1 MRKTRQTAKTLITTS
16 LLLLLMSSGQHVIAG
31 KIKQIRSIEGIT
43 EYALDNGLQLLLFP
57 DQSKE
62 TVTVNITY
70 HVGSKH
76 ENYGETGM
84 AHLLEH
90 LLFKGSKN
98 HPDITKELT
107 DHGAQANGTTW
118 LERTNYYETIKATDE
133 NLSWALHM
141 EADRMVNSF
150 VAQKDLDSEMT
161 VVRNEFERSE
171 NSPSRILYQ
180 RIYASAF
187 DWHNYGNATIGS
199 RSDIENVEIGNL
211 KRFYKKYYQP
221 DNATLIIAGKFDND
235 HVLKLVNKTFGKI
248 KKPERKLPSF
258 YTRDPIQDGERE
270 LVLRRTGGEQ
280 VVAAAYKIP
289 PGTHEDFAALN
300 VLASILGSAPSGRL
314 HKNLVE
320 QNLAT
325 TTWAWPNQQR
335 DASLIYFNAAAD
347 LNTDLKKTQESLIN
361 TLEQLS
367 KTPITE
373 KEVERAKRKLLKE
386 MALSFNDSQAISINL
401 SEWIGIGDWRMLF
414 INRDRLENV
423 KISDVQSV
431 AKHYLVSSNRTL
443 GKFIPTE
450 NPKRAEIPSAPNLT
464 KLLEDYKGRAPI
476 PQGEIFDTSLENIAS
491 RHIKTQNAG
500 LTIAAIPIKTRGE
513 SVFFEL
519 KMGIGNIDSLENNA
533 YIAKLTASMLS
544 RGTAR
549 LSREDLHDE
558 LDKLKAQGGFSSD
571 AQSVSAKF
579 ETTRKNLPKVI
590 DLVHEILTTVNF
602 PEKEFQLLKTQ
613 MLSQLNADLTD
624 PQALAF
630 SAIFKHLSPYPE
642 GHIFHSSDLKS
653 EISGIKDVSLAQ
665 VKSFH
670 KSHYGNDNLNI
681 SIVGDFNMSLIKK
694 QVKNKF
700 SDWHN
705 KTPYKRSRKDFQEVE
720 HKEQTLNTPDKKN
733 AYFIA
738 AKNVDLTHQDKDAPA
753 LYIATRIIGGGLLS
767 SRLATRIRQKDGL
780 SYTARALLRL
790 NKTDKN
796 GQWIAYAI
804 SAPQNT
810 QKVQKAFEEEMLKVV
825 SDGFTQEELDSAIV
839 AFIDAA
845 KVQRGD
851 NNSLVKTTQD
861 FAYNGYTFDD
871 EIGFYTRIKNLSL
884 REVNMVAKKYLTPS
898 TMSVVKAGDF

>member
-1 MRKTRQTAKTLITTS
+1 MQKTRHAVKSLINTS
-16 LLLLLMSSGQHVIAG
+16 LVLLLFSWGQHVMAG
-31 KIKQIRSIEGIT
+31 KIKQVRSIEGIT

-57 DQSKE
+57 DQGKE

-98 HPDITKELT
+98 HPDVTKELT

-118 LERTNYYETIKATDE
+118 LERTNYYETIKATEE

-161 VVRNEFERSE
+161 VVRNEFERGE
-171 NSPSRILYQ
+171 NSPWRILYQ

-187 DWHNYGNATIGS
+187 DWHNYGNSTIGA
-199 RSDIENVEIGNL
+199 RSDIENVEIDNL
-211 KRFYKKYYQP
+211 KNFYKKYYQP
-221 DNATLIIAGKFDND
+221 DNATLIIAGKFDTD
-235 HVLKLVNKTFGKI
+235 LALKLVNKTFGKI
-248 KKPERKLPSF
+248 KRPQRKLPTF
-258 YTRDPIQDGERE
+258 YTRDPVQDGERE
-270 LVLRRTGGEQ
+270 LVLRRAGGEQ

-289 PGTHEDFAALN
+289 PGTHKDFAALN

-314 HKNLVE
+314 HKSLVE
-320 QNLAT
+320 KNIAT
-325 TTWAWPNQQR
+325 TTWAWPNQQQ

-347 LNTDLKKTQESLIN
+347 INTDLDKTQQALIR
-361 TLEQLS
+361 TLEQIS
-367 KTPITE
+367 KNPITE
-373 KEVERAKRKLLKE
+373 KEVERAKRKLIKE
-386 MALSFNDSQAISINL
+386 MELSFNDSQAISIKL

-423 KISDVQSV
+423 KITDVQRV
-431 AKHYLVSSNRTL
+431 ANQYLISTNRTL
-443 GKFIPTE
+443 GKFIPTDH
-450 NPKRAEIPSAPNLT
+450 PKRAEIPSAPDLN
-464 KLLEDYKGRAPI
+464 KLLAGYKGRAPI
-476 PQGEIFDTSLENIAS
+476 PQGEIFDTSLTNIAS
-491 RHIKTQNAG
+491 RQIKTQNAG
-500 LTIAAIPIKTRGE
+500 LTIAAVPIKTRGE

-519 KMGIGNIDSLENNA
+519 KMGIGNVDSLKNKA

-544 RGTAR
+544 RGTTR
-549 LSREDLHDE
+549 FSREDLNDE

-571 AQSVSAKF
+571 AQSVSAQF

-590 DLVHEILTTVNF
+590 DLVYEILTTANF
-602 PEKEFQLLKTQ
+602 PEKEFKLLKTQ
-613 MLSQLNADLTD
+613 TLSQLNADLTD

-630 SAIFKHLSPYPE
+630 NAIFKHLAPYPR
-642 GHIFHSSDLKS
+642 GHVFHKADLES
-653 EISGIKDVSLAQ
+653 EITGIKDVSLTQ

-670 KSHYGNDNLNI
+670 KSHYGSDNLNI
-681 SIVGDFNMSLIKK
+681 SIVGDFNMPLIKK
-694 QVKNKF
+694 QVEDKF
-700 SDWHN
+700 ADWHN
-705 KTPYKRSRKDFQEVE
+705 KTPYERSIKDFQSVE
-720 HKEQTLNTPDKKN
+720 QKERTLDTPDKKN

-738 AKNVDLTHQDKDAPA
+738 AKNIDMTYQDKDAPA

-780 SYTARALLRL
+780 SYSVRALLRL
-790 NKTDKN
+790 NKTDEN

-810 QKVQKAFEEEMLKVV
+810 LKVQAAFKEEMQKVVN
-825 SDGFTQEELDSAIV
+825 DGFTQSELDSAID

-851 NNSLVKTTQD
+851 NSLLVKTIQD
-861 FAYNGYTFDD
+861 FAYNNFTFDD
-871 EIGFYTRIKNLSL
+871 EIAFHTKIKNLSL
-884 REVNMVAKKYLTPS
+884 NDVNKVAQKYLTPS